1 MKTKNVG
8 IREKIAL
15 LFTTLSLFVLTP
27 MASAT
32 TTLVA
37 GTAATF
43 TGPLGLFIDL
53 GIQNIPGVTA
63 YQARIYYNWI
73 CFAAVMWVALTA
85 DKRNSTVF
93 CVLAVIVSA
102 CTAAAGWFT
111 VLLPNGNVN
120 PAGPWG
126 LIILCAL
133 LTVVSYMTE
142 VKRINFGI
150 SGAGDPL
157 INIFT
162 FFLLLQGT
170 IGLINGAAIFPAEMS
185 VANPEY
191 CTAGTNNFNQ
201 CQINGATQLSSLQTN
216 TGTGNILNTMWSAAS
231 GIADIAWNVILLIVQ
246 IAVSLAFVGLVIVQT
261 YPWIA
266 TSAPA
271 ILLLSLMQLCIWVVY
286 ILTISR
292 WYGRTSYGE
301 MRL

>member
-1 MKTKNVG
+1 MKIKNVG
-8 IREKIAL
+8 IREKISML
-15 LFTTLSLFVLTP
+15 LASISIFFIMPITSAATTL
-27 MASAT
+27 ASGST
-32 TTLVA
+32 
-37 GTAATF
+37 ATF

-53 GIQNIPGVTA
+53 GIQNVPGVTA
-63 YQARIYYNWI
+63 LQARIYYNWI

-85 DKRNSTVF
+85 DRRNSTVF

-126 LIILCAL
+126 LIILCTL

-142 VKRINFGI
+142 AKRINFGI

-162 FFLLLQGT
+162 FFILLQGT
-170 IGLINGAAIFPAEMS
+170 IGLINGAAIFPADVS
-185 VANPEY
+185 VADPAY

-201 CQINGATQLSSLQTN
+201 CRIDGATQLSSLQTN
-216 TGTGNILNTMWSAAS
+216 TGTGNILNTMWSIAS

-271 ILLLSLMQLCIWVVY
+271 MLALGMFQLLIWLIY
-286 ILTISR
+286 ALTISR
-292 WYGRTSYGE
+292 WYGKLGYGE
-301 MRL
+301 GRL